1 VRVDYLPQESAPTW
15 RKFFS
20 WLATRRSTIRPLT
33 VMWVY
38 VADVGMRFVAE
49 RAIAPRDGAVSY
61 VVIDE
66 GYEVHNE
73 ASANLRT

>member
-1 VRVDYLPQESAPTW
+1 
-15 RKFFS
+15 
-20 WLATRRSTIRPLT
+20 
-33 VMWVY
+33 MWVY